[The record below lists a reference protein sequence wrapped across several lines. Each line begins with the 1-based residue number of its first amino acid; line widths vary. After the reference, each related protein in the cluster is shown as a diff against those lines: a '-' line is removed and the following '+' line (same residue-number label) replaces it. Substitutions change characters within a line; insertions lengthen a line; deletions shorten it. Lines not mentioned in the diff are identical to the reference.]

1 MLSLTLFCFVAY
13 KAAKDADLPA
23 VIEKEIVS
31 ELDPRLETDLPET
44 SVYKNVGKFFEDLI
58 IAEKEA
64 ASKAQK
70 KAEKPPSEPSSEEE
84 SWYKTDVILPT
95 GASNL
100 KVSVQGAGAGKSTSL
115 KGRENVP
122 DKTQNYPPAFPPAVP
137 SIPVIP
143 QTIQQVPRAKDVQP
157 DPDPV
162 KPTNVSAEPKSA
174 ETPKAVV
181 PTTLP
186 IVHPTHRENT
196 KTAEEPS
203 KNSGKKFQ
211 EAENQES
218 AKLGDEKEK
227 EKKKAYGKRRGH
239 KTVIPEDKVNSWIT
253 ASEPFFSQD
262 LSPEP
267 LPEPVMPL
275 LVPKPVIAPTLQSS
289 GNKTETGSDDKK
301 TRSKS
306 PEKSNS
312 TEKHH
317 RSSSPRRSK
326 SSTSSRDRDKGS
338 KDRKETDKNDKLDS
352 GDEDETSKESGEPEK
367 TSTGEKK
374 SAQKERSDKDG
385 SRSLTQEGI
394 LKTTE
399 SGKLV
404 LPKELEDS
412 ITEFLQKKFKMSLT
426 EVKTKADD
434 KDAEK
439 ERTSKAMLKPKEERR
454 DSSPDVEIIEQ
465 EEKRTIKVTPAPP
478 PQPVPPPAPVLQKES
493 PVKSTAP
500 KLQKGETQGSAISA
514 LHVEASGKRQ
524 VLLPRA
530 LREKQ
535 KGSEPPPAPPVP
547 PLPSR

>member
-1 MLSLTLFCFVAY
+1 MLSLTLLYCFAAY
-13 KAAKDADLPA
+13 KAGKDADLPA
-23 VIEKEIVS
+23 VLEKEIVS
-31 ELDPRLETDLPET
+31 ELDPRLESDLPET

-64 ASKAQK
+64 AAKAQK
-70 KAEKPPSEPSSEEE
+70 EAEKPPSEQSSEEE
-84 SWYKTDVILPT
+84 SWYKTDVSLPA
-95 GASNL
+95 GVSDL
-100 KVSVQGAGAGKSTSL
+100 KVSVQGAGSGKT
-115 KGRENVP
+115 RDNVT
-122 DKTQNYPPAFPPAVP
+122 DKIQNYPPAFPPAAP

-162 KPTNVSAEPKSA
+162 KPTNVSAEPKTA
-174 ETPKAVV
+174 ETPKAVA
-181 PTTLP
+181 PTSLP
-186 IVHPTHRENT
+186 IPRATHGESA

-203 KNSGKKFQ
+203 KNSR
-211 EAENQES
+211 EAENQDS

-289 GNKTETGSDDKK
+289 SNTEAGGDDRK
-301 TRSKS
+301 TRNKS
-306 PEKSNS
+306 AEKSSS

-317 RSSSPRRSK
+317 RSSSSRRSK

-338 KDRKETDKNDKLDS
+338 KDKKDTDKNEKPDS
-352 GDEDETSKESGEPEK
+352 GDEGEKDSQSREPEK
-367 TSTGEKK
+367 TSAGERK
-374 SAQKERSDKDG
+374 SAQKEGSDKDG
-385 SRSLTQEGI
+385 SESRSFTQESI

-412 ITEFLQKKFKMSLT
+412 ITEFLQKKFKMSLS
-426 EVKTKADD
+426 EVKSKSDD

-439 ERTSKAMLKPKEERR
+439 ERAPKAMLKPKEEKR

-465 EEKRTIKVTPAPP
+465 EEKRTIKVTSAPPPP
-478 PQPVPPPAPVLQKES
+478 PQPVPPPEPVLQKKS
-493 PVKSTAP
+493 PVKPTPP
-500 KLQKGETQGSAISA
+500 KSQKGETQASAISA